1 MLRKLLAVG
10 FLLALVGLFSIA
22 QEGSLISNQHDGL
35 EDFTSVIDNPTLI
48 DEPTLISVNGRYIEV
63 PPGWSY
69 TGVPEVGG
77 LPPFVNRWA
86 EPGYAFNWGWINGE
100 AGFAQDGIQL
110 YGNQR
115 YAVQVDY
122 TTILRYASTEL
133 PFVASNF
140 QVYGRIYTAQGGIV
154 ELPNQNMRGLEE
166 AHSIEWVIE
175 STENPYPFV
184 RLEVYFSVEWPIFD
198 GSVNLQRIDIVT
210 VPDDYR
216 PEAVIPFK

>member
-1 MLRKLLAVG
+1 MLRKLLALAVL
-10 FLLALVGLFSIA
+10 LLAIGLLSLA
-22 QEGSLISNQHDGL
+22 QDGPAISNQHDGL
-35 EDFTSVIDNPTLI
+35 EDFSSVINNPTLI
-48 DEPTLISVNGRYIEV
+48 EEPTLISVNGRYIEV

-69 TGVPEVGG
+69 TGMPEVGG
-77 LPPFVNRWA
+77 LPPFVNRWE

-122 TTILRYASTEL
+122 TTILTYGTPDL
-133 PFVASNF
+133 PFIASNF
-140 QVYGRIYTAQGGIV
+140 QVYARLYTANGGMQ
-154 ELPNQNMRGLEE
+154 ELPRQNMRGLEE

-184 RLEVYFSVEWPIFD
+184 RLEVFFAVEWPIFN
-198 GSVNLQRIDIVT
+198 GSVNLQRIDIVV

-216 PEAVIPFK
+216 PEAVISFE